1 MAACPTVQQCRP
13 ARCVGCHSAGSKD
26 GRLIIVGHGTRTR
39 EVIEVGRLSVPLT
52 IRRMR
57 CRACGL
63 TFSVGP
69 HGLLPRHG
77 YTLAVIVW
85 AVALAALSGWTSAAV
100 RQVVSIN
107 THYHDS
113 AKYHW
118 STLRRWRKSL
128 PRHLDASAPRCSYEL
143 CVWLGAR
150 APPVVAALPAV
161 VRTVCGAHSAI
172 ANDADSMSAITSALT
187 A

>member
-1 MAACPTVQQCRP
+1 MIV
-13 ARCVGCHSAGSKD
+13 
-26 GRLIIVGHGTRTR
+26 VGHGTRVR
-39 EVIEVGRLSVPLT
+39 EVVEVGRVSVLLT

-69 HGLLPRHG
+69 DGLLPRYG
-77 YTLAVIVW
+77 YTLAVIAW
-85 AVALAALSGWTSAAV
+85 SVALAALSGWTSVAV
-100 RQVVSIN
+100 RRVVSLN
-107 THYHDS
+107 VHHHDS
-113 AKYHW
+113 AKHHW
-118 STLRRWRKSL
+118 STLRRWLGVL
-128 PRHLDASAPRCSYEL
+128 PRLLGASAPRCPHEL

-161 VRTVCGAHSAI
+161 VRAVCGAHSAI
-172 ANDADSMSAITSALT
+172 VDDADSMSAIGSALT